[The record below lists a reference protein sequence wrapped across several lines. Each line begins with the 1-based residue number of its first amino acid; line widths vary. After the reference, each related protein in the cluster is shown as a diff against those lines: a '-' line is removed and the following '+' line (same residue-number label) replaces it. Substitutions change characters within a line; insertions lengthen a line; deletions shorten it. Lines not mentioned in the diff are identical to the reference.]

1 MHFPEMVITQVCSVN
16 WYFVSGCII
25 LPYHAH
31 TVEIALRPKDAVE
44 NELDVC
50 IQNSGVTGDCSSSG
64 PSGLGL
70 AWFNQEE
77 GKVSNVGGLPA
88 LLAPPTFTGT
98 AELFQGE
105 IVVLMN
111 ANKGEIVCL
120 EPSFDKLFG
129 RYGDLNGD
137 LPPSRLQNAAFS
149 VCEPFSAEVNR
160 FQRYVLQK
168 LDASNVFVL
177 RPQYYATDLLLKGVD
192 ACLAPVTATGNVKVV
207 TCPSDLSTVSWRV
220 TAGQLVTATV
230 DPKVSHAEFGTIWW

>member
-1 MHFPEMVITQVCSVN
+1 MVITQVCNVN

-98 AELFQGE
+98 WNMFQGE

-111 ANKGEIVCL
+111 ANNKEIVCL

-129 RYGDLNGD
+129 RHGDLNAS
-137 LPPSRLQNAAFS
+137 SRLQNAAFS
-149 VCEPFSAEVNR
+149 VCDTSSA
-160 FQRYVLQK
+160 
-168 LDASNVFVL
+168 
-177 RPQYYATDLLLKGVD
+177 P
-192 ACLAPVTATGNVKVV
+192 
-207 TCPSDLSTVSWRV
+207 TVSRV
-220 TAGQLVTATV
+220 DQSQELQLIKQIATPNTRQV
-230 DPKVSHAEFGTIWW
+230 LGTVHLPQR